1 MERLSKIGDMIVQK
15 LCPQN
20 GGNYEAAYRKVF
32 EESGLLIAYSNHIT
46 PNYWTST
53 WREFFDAALSTISSK
68 NFDLILKMV
77 EEKEVDFKDAEVAC
91 FGIQSSMGCEYGDIK
106 NHYVLLKKIQE
117 YVSNPGPVRDLRR
130 HAQVDLSKMIHIQ
143 EDNLKHLQLLTS
155 IKKLDENLKASV
167 GGISDYFQGLARF
180 DQGIADA
187 DIGFLKGELDKYEQK
202 LRKFEGTLKADIKTA
217 MGLMVGMLTANL
229 AEQSV
234 LLAMKALENSNPLK
248 LIFSGPDVKD
258 TMEQAGKVADAAT
271 QLAKG
276 AALLVALDDVAQDSA
291 QLGTAFIGNK
301 KQITSLQTVVVKIR
315 KGDASNI
322 GKDAD
327 LFIKEYGSYTLQT
340 DRSSLEK
347 NSALWSAF
355 KDATCDLLNGEVG
368 IAGAVPKAIAG
379 GMLLCEKME
388 GTLAQFFALREDIF
402 DFQFQLVDAVAA
414 VVRGNLAERLAQNIK
429 GKGDFLDGTQL
440 VIGLFM
446 MQHKLQKAA
455 SLYCDVIEY
464 KQLGKRASACSTVNG
479 IFTKENV
486 DALIAYT
493 ENAPY
498 NEVEREV
505 DIPTRP
511 QFEGDTG
518 YVDLPA
524 LARGEEVIFRLPA
537 NDKWLV
543 TYRWTLL
550 GQTTVAFVQSF
561 KLFLPH
567 KEYKT
572 GAYRQQ
578 STTQVIITSIA
589 DRFPDFKV
597 CTARSTNQPNKQGQE
612 EQEEEE
618 QEEEEQEE
626 EEQEEEEQEEEE
638 QEEEEQEEEEQE
650 EEEQEEEE
658 QEEEEQKKRSRKKRS
673 RRRGAEE
680 QEEEEQEERSRKKR
694 SRKKR
699 SRKKR
704 SSRRRGAEEEE
715 QEEEEQEEE
724 EQEEE
729 EQEEEEQEEEEQEE
743 EEQEEEEQEE
753 EEQEEEEQEE
763 EEQEEEE
770 QEEEEQEK
778 EEQEEEEQEEEEQEE
793 EEQEEEE
800 QEEEEQEEEEQEDEE
815 QEDEEQEEEERED
828 EEREEEEREEEEQ
841 NIRRTLSE
849 VVNTIK

>member
-1 MERLSKIGDMIVQK
+1 L
-15 LCPQN
+15 
-20 GGNYEAAYRKVF
+20 RKV
-32 EESGLLIAYSNHIT
+32 
-46 PNYWTST
+46 
-53 WREFFDAALSTISSK
+53 
-68 NFDLILKMV
+68 
-77 EEKEVDFKDAEVAC
+77 
-91 FGIQSSMGCEYGDIK
+91 
-106 NHYVLLKKIQE
+106 
-117 YVSNPGPVRDLRR
+117 
-130 HAQVDLSKMIHIQ
+130 
-143 EDNLKHLQLLTS
+143 
-155 IKKLDENLKASV
+155 
-167 GGISDYFQGLARF
+167 
-180 DQGIADA
+180 
-187 DIGFLKGELDKYEQK
+187 
-202 LRKFEGTLKADIKTA
+202 EGTLKADIKTA

-327 LFIKEYGSYTLQT
+327 LFIKEYGSYTPQT

-388 GTLAQFFALREDIF
+388 GTLAQFFTLREDIF
-402 DFQFQLVDAVAA
+402 NFQFQLVDAVAA
-414 VVRGNLAERLAQNIK
+414 VVRANIAGRLAANIK
-429 GKGDFLDGTQL
+429 GKGDFLHATEL
-440 VIGLFM
+440 TVGLFM
-446 MQHKLQKAA
+446 MQHKLQQVA

-464 KQLGKRASACSTVNG
+464 KQLGKPSSACSTVNG

-550 GQTTVAFVQSF
+550 GQTTVTFVQSF

-589 DRFPDFKV
+589 GSSVSTLYPKSGTVYILPRGHSTYLTIYEEGYNSCSKEIANPYSLCNNLPKICD
-597 CTARSTNQPNKQGQE
+597 RSTRRPGQSLLPTVLSTWSLRYKMNKGWDKLPWDAPSPATNLLLKAKVILRLMSLS
-612 EQEEEE
+612 
-618 QEEEEQEE
+618 
-626 EEQEEEEQEEEE
+626 
-638 QEEEEQEEEEQE
+638 
-650 EEEQEEEE
+650 
-658 QEEEEQKKRSRKKRS
+658 KKRTKVPFLFPKSDIVMSQNGCCKGNRY
-673 RRRGAEE
+673 
-680 QEEEEQEERSRKKR
+680 
-694 SRKKR
+694 
-699 SRKKR
+699 R
-704 SSRRRGAEEEE
+704 SSVYSQVCEPCPTRSVSRLQGLYCEINEPT
-715 QEEEEQEEE
+715 
-724 EQEEE
+724 
-729 EQEEEEQEEEEQEE
+729 
-743 EEQEEEEQEE
+743 
-753 EEQEEEEQEE
+753 
-763 EEQEEEE
+763 
-770 QEEEEQEK
+770 K
-778 EEQEEEEQEEEEQEE
+778 
-793 EEQEEEE
+793 
-800 QEEEEQEEEEQEDEE
+800 
-815 QEDEEQEEEERED
+815 
-828 EEREEEEREEEEQ
+828 
-841 NIRRTLSE
+841 
-849 VVNTIK
+849 